1 MIDWGATIALCT
13 PLGGGIAFIWR
24 KVEVR
29 FKEMDRKLEK
39 CEQRDRNSQ
48 SRREKHLAIIE
59 LLWREV
65 DRLDPTSRA
74 LKRCKH
80 LVDELKKET
89 QAAGEITP

>member
-1 MIDWGATIALCT
+1 MIDWTATAALLGPSGAA
-13 PLGGGIAFIWR
+13 IAFVWN
-24 KVEVR
+24 KVDKWVKGINE
-29 FKEMDRKLEK
+29 KLEA
-39 CEQRDRNSQ
+39 CERRDRNSQ

-89 QAAGEITP
+89 QAAGENTP